1 MQRNACYLLWSKV
14 DLQSQPRIPARKS
27 HSKGTAKDSLVG
39 LSLSLFLEQMRC
51 RGMLAIYR
59 GFDYLSVMLYKG
71 EDQARLATHKHRP
84 PRQLASISNLEQLM
98 CLKSDN
104 FDVANSWMS
113 LTELKN
119 LRKLR
124 LLNVEISEEEQVGE
138 EEWTTLQM
146 PECFDSVGDITHFD
160 LSTIASLSSQ
170 NPRTITIANAVFG
183 SNPS

>member
-1 MQRNACYLLWSKV
+1 MQSIPK
-14 DLQSQPRIPARKS
+14 LQSMSA
-27 HSKGTAKDSLVG
+27 AN
-39 LSLSLFLEQMRC
+39 SLSVR
-51 RGMLAIYR
+51 
-59 GFDYLSVMLYKG
+59 
-71 EDQARLATHKHRP
+71 
-84 PRQLASISNLEQLM
+84 SNLEQLM

-146 PECFDSVGDITHFD
+146 PESLQIRESRLYAAEHARGKRATKDIHKQNSVIRHQKMPNFASCINCFVAPVQAINV
-160 LSTIASLSSQ
+160 LI
-170 NPRTITIANAVFG
+170 
-183 SNPS
+183 

>member
-1 MQRNACYLLWSKV
+1 MQSIPK
-14 DLQSQPRIPARKS
+14 LQSTGA
-27 HSKGTAKDSLVG
+27 AN
-39 LSLSLFLEQMRC
+39 SLS
-51 RGMLAIYR
+51 
-59 GFDYLSVMLYKG
+59 V
-71 EDQARLATHKHRP
+71 RL
-84 PRQLASISNLEQLM
+84 NLEQLM

-146 PECFDSVGDITHFD
+146 PESLQIRESRLYAAASSELEYSNFRTGCQVRTYKSHRGSRVPTKEEVAEGYLDARAGDDASIDSKQRMTKQERTTRVG
-160 LSTIASLSSQ
+160 
-170 NPRTITIANAVFG
+170 
-183 SNPS
+183 